1 MYDFG
6 LDSALPTDLNFTSSL
21 ALISEAPPPVRPLL
35 RFLLLFEEVHKWSM
49 PFSSSYSV
57 DTSGFN
63 LKFNNWIQ
71 YLKDKVGSG
80 YGRDLSK
87 NTWEIIWKIH
97 LYVSRWTAP
106 IKKTNRQAMEELD
119 GMLRDIIAAHT
130 TLTVS
135 LAPPCSELWRD
146 RPAQTDP
153 KNYLREQR
161 SQLDWLERELGRFTT
176 SSIAYDKQSRV
187 PCDDGTRL
195 HHLKDIKD
203 WIHDG
208 SLQNVLWL
216 IGEPICGK
224 STVAVSVAKYC
235 QEKRMLGAMLFIDH
249 NTPETT
255 NPDKYFATLVGQILR
270 SLVDQWGISDVSEV
284 IQHRLH
290 DLLRG
295 DPTLFDHM
303 TIHQA
308 TTLFVETVKDFSRL
322 ATTFLNSATWLR
334 MVIIIDGFDNIDN
347 DRLDE
352 TAGIFS
358 SIFEALAGVLNVK
371 IMVCSGNNH
380 ALFRSSGNIRNLYLD
395 ASEPYPDILKYIT
408 TQLLRIS
415 KAFNLDPKQ
424 LSGKYLGMMANQAS
438 HNIFKAFAVKE
449 IVNRY
454 LSKSAIKIEDL
465 PGFLELLGA
474 DIASAQST
482 FYELDR
488 PQGIQIASSM
498 LDEIFKQ
505 PHRYRRLLE
514 TNDQETQVILD
525 GCQELLDSS
534 NELSSTKRG
543 EITAAMYRLSA
554 KTELYPQ
561 HLVLDWHTFS
571 NILDKSEAASSGA
584 FGDIYKVWYRGEHL
598 SFKTTRPNKAFAVS
612 MAKIVRKAQ
621 AQLPQANILV
631 DRSGRA
637 YVADFGLAN
646 VHNSHIAH
654 WTSQSSVASRGGTSR
669 YQAPELHRVESDG
682 EDVSSAR
689 STIHN
694 SKQTDVY
701 AWGGLC
707 YEILTDKVPFHEIP
721 NELAVVFHIMNRQT
735 PTRPSNQSDAWIVY
749 GMTQEL
755 WGILEQCWNYEPARR
770 PAMSDI
776 VAYLAS
782 IKPQDDRPDPQWTQG
797 TARLFRNSQ
806 KRFDLQRAGSSHRLD
821 ALIELL
827 TKLTPTMDGYC
838 VESDET
844 IVQDV

>member
-1 MYDFG
+1 MT
-6 LDSALPTDLNFTSSL
+6 LTQL
-21 ALISEAPPPVRPLL
+21 E
-35 RFLLLFEEVHKWSM
+35 
-49 PFSSSYSV
+49 
-57 DTSGFN
+57 
-63 LKFNNWIQ
+63 
-71 YLKDKVGSG
+71 
-80 YGRDLSK
+80 
-87 NTWEIIWKIH
+87 
-97 LYVSRWTAP
+97 
-106 IKKTNRQAMEELD
+106 TNRQATEELD
-119 GMLRDIIAAHT
+119 DMLRDTIAAHT

-135 LAPPCSELWRD
+135 LIRLWSD

-153 KNYLREQR
+153 KNYLREQQ

-176 SSIAYDKQSRV
+176 SSTTYDKQSRV

-255 NPDKYFATLVGQILR
+255 NPDKYFATLVGQILQ

-284 IQHRLH
+284 IQHRLSNI
-290 DLLRG
+290 LRG

-308 TTLFVETVKDFSRL
+308 TTLFVETIKDFSRL

-334 MVIIIDGFDNIDN
+334 MVIIIDGFDNIDS

-352 TAGIFS
+352 TAWIFS
-358 SIFEALAGVLNVK
+358 SIFEALAGFLNVK
-371 IMVCSGNNH
+371 IMVCTGNNH
-380 ALFRSSGNIRNLYLD
+380 TLFRNSGNIRNLHLD
-395 ASEPYPDILKYIT
+395 ASEPYPDILEYISM
-408 TQLLRIS
+408 QLLRIF
-415 KAFNLDPKQ
+415 KAFDLDPKQ

-438 HNIFKAFAVKE
+438 HDIFKAFAVKE
-449 IVNRY
+449 IINRY
-454 LSKSAIKIEDL
+454 LSKSAINIGDL
-465 PGFLELLGA
+465 PKFLELLSA

-482 FYELDR
+482 FYEQDR

-505 PHRYRRLLE
+505 PHRYRHLLE
-514 TNDQETQVILD
+514 SNDQETQVILD

-543 EITAAMYRLSA
+543 EIAAAMYRLSA

-561 HLVLDWHTFS
+561 HLVLDWHKFS

-598 SFKTTRPNKAFAVS
+598 SFKTTRPNKAFAIS
-612 MAKIVRKAQ
+612 MAKVFAKEAIIWSLLSHPNVLPFFGICIFKSKLSLVAPWAEHGDIRQYLSHTQSDPLNRILLCADTAAGVSYLHEKGMVHGDLKTIVQEAQ

-637 YVADFGLAN
+637 YIADFGLSN

-669 YQAPELHRVESDG
+669 YQAPELHRIESDG

-735 PTRPSNQSDAWIVY
+735 PTRPSNQSDAWIIY

-770 PAMSDI
+770 PTMSDI

-782 IKPQDDRPDPQWTQG
+782 IMPQDDRPDPQWTQG

-827 TKLTPTMDGYC
+827 TKLAPTMDRYS
-838 VESDET
+838 VESN
-844 IVQDV
+844 